1 MKLLDAIKQNK
12 FSLTDKEKVVLQA
25 IRDEGSFFEE
35 SGGNE
40 SVRDGSACLG
50 WYITKKDVHNEFDP
64 AGVVSSLVKKGILV
78 AADADGEG
86 TIGYWIKYELDFAED
101 DWTIIFEEA
110 R

>member
-12 FSLTDKEKVVLQA
+12 FKLTDKEKIVLQA

-40 SVRDGSACLG
+40 SVRDGSAFLG
-50 WYITKKDVHNEFDP
+50 WYITKEDVHNKFDP
-64 AGVVSSLVKKGILV
+64 AGVVSSLVKKGILI
-78 AADADGEG
+78 AQDADGEG
-86 TIGYWIKYELDFAED
+86 TIGYWITYELDFAED

>member
-12 FSLTDKEKVVLQA
+12 FKLTDKEKIVLQA
-25 IRDEGSFFEE
+25 IRDEGSFYEE
-35 SGGNE
+35 SLSGE
-40 SVRDGSACLG
+40 AFDDIAFLG

-101 DWTIIFEEA
+101 DWTIIFEEV